1 MVALDAL
8 GAEDLQFLHHR
19 LGHLPSVDEDQGRR
33 MRLDDLLDAI
43 DIVFENLLDRNR
55 RESRCGQDDVEIET
69 PRARDFRD
77 GDSLRLGIALSR
89 ITGNEELGDR

>member
-8 GAEDLQFLHHR
+8 GSENLQFLHHR
-19 LGHLPSVDEDQGRR
+19 LGHLPSVDEDQSRC
-33 MRLDDLLDAI
+33 MSLDDLLDAI

-55 RESRCGQDDVEIET
+55 RESRCGQDDVEIES
-69 PRARDFRD
+69 PRTRDFRD
-77 GDSLRLGIALSR
+77 GDSLRFGIALSR